1 MTAHDK
7 DAIDKGKL
15 TYSLEGGKIYIKNI
29 MHIQLLVLNYP
40 VYFYIPPLNMQH
52 YRVSLKTGWVG
63 IRIMCQSGA
72 TCLPVD
78 CCFSVRVELHVYLWT
93 VVSGS

>member
-7 DAIDKGKL
+7 DAIDKGRL

-29 MHIQLLVLNYP
+29 MHIQLLVLNCP

-52 YRVSLKTGWVG
+52 YRVSVKTG
-63 IRIMCQSGA
+63 
-72 TCLPVD
+72 
-78 CCFSVRVELHVYLWT
+78 
-93 VVSGS
+93 